1 VSDPWE
7 PANDTERAMVRAA
20 QASDQ
25 RAFFQTLA
33 AADLVLPRFTQ
44 DDDHDGQRFV
54 TAGLFGQTF
63 LVVFTSVEAMAA
75 RLPGLADGYA
85 LTGYAELSQKWPH
98 PEWRLAVNPGTPL
111 EAYVPID
118 AIAAAAS
125 GDLVVATA
133 AELVAEAEAAVTTPP
148 DVDAEL
154 TEAAAAGDVNRYA
167 AALLD
172 AVVLIPTGHQVADP
186 AEILEPGFPWRR
198 TGPPDQ
204 PMIEAFTSPEIL
216 DRAYPDGTPNVPV
229 ALPFALAVWP
239 DGCGLSV
246 NPGEPSGIE
255 LPSDQV
261 QWLLLWESLD
271 GDGTDDPA
279 GRSQPPPPSAGG
291 GSGR

>member
-1 VSDPWE
+1 M
-7 PANDTERAMVRAA
+7 ARAA
-20 QASDQ
+20 QAADQ
-25 RAFFQTLA
+25 RAFFQALA

-75 RLPGLADGYA
+75 RLAGLADGYA
-85 LTGYAELSQKWPH
+85 LTGYAELRQKWPH
-98 PEWRLAVNPGTPL
+98 PEWRLAINPGTPL
-111 EAYVPID
+111 EAYVPVD
-118 AIAAAAS
+118 AIDAAAA

-133 AELVAEAEAAVTTPP
+133 AELVAEAESAVTAPP

-154 TEAAAAGDVNRYA
+154 AEAAAAGDVDRYA

-172 AVVLIPTGHQVADP
+172 AVVLVPTERAVADP
-186 AEILEPGFPWRR
+186 ADILEPGFPWRLA
-198 TGPPDQ
+198 GPPER
-204 PMIEAFTSPEIL
+204 PVIEVFTTPEIL
-216 DRAYPDGTPNVPV
+216 DRAYPDGTSSVRV

-239 DGCGLSV
+239 VGCGLSV

-261 QWLLLWESLD
+261 QWLLLWEPLAD
-271 GDGTDDPA
+271 DGTGDPA
-279 GRSQPPPPSAGG
+279 G
-291 GSGR
+291 GS